1 MVDPPRNSKR
11 QRKMKQSYMEDP
23 ITSDDNKSSI
33 NGNDEDDNSEASS
46 FSNEPVKKGGK
57 NFEKSNVPKTK
68 GKTNS
73 KTKVAKVTKGKFVKA
88 VKVSLSP
95 SVRSIDISPTQQQDD
110 TIILRDWRVSGALDY

>member
-33 NGNDEDDNSEASS
+33 NGNDDDDNSEASS
-46 FSNEPVKKGGK
+46 FSIEPVKKGRK

>member
-11 QRKMKQSYMEDP
+11 QRKTKQSYVEDP

-33 NGNDEDDNSEASS
+33 NGNDDDDHSEASS

-57 NFEKSNVPKTK
+57 KFEKSKAPRTK
-68 GKTNS
+68 GKTSS
-73 KTKVAKVTKGKFVKA
+73 KTKVTKGTKGKFVKA

-95 SVRSIDISPTQQQDD
+95 SVRSIDISPTQEQDD